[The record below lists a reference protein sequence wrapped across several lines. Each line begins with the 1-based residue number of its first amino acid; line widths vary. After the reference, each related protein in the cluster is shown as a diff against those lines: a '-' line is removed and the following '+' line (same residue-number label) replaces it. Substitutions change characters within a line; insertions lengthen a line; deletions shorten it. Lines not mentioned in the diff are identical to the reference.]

1 MGPDSSAR
9 HGQRRPITADLTVRE
24 TAALSRVPRT
34 TVEKALEAG
43 VLRAVTAPARLRGG
57 ATRYL
62 PIRAVAYFHSLK
74 AADLIDLPLRHKRA
88 IWGHLAGLEPL
99 RLGAVE
105 FTRGTTLDLERLA
118 ADALRDAERYR
129 KARNRCIASD
139 ADILGGTPVIAGTRL
154 TVYAI
159 LGRLQDGDTVDDL
172 AADYPEVPREA
183 FAAAELYARAH
194 PLRGRPSGRPWR
206 NAA

>member
-1 MGPDSSAR
+1 MPV
-9 HGQRRPITADLTVRE
+9 TAELTVRE
-24 TAALSRVPRT
+24 TAALSGVSKT

-43 VLRAVTAPARLRGG
+43 ILRSVTGSPGFRGA

-62 PIRAVAYFHSLK
+62 PIRAVAYFRALD
-74 AADLIDLPLRHKRA
+74 AAKLTDLPARHKRA
-88 IWGHLAGLEPL
+88 IWTHLARTEPV
-99 RLGAVE
+99 RLGTVE
-105 FTRGTTLDLERLA
+105 FAQATTIDLQRLA
-118 ADALRDAERYR
+118 AESLREAERYR
-129 KARNRCIASD
+129 RARDRYIVSD
-139 ADILGGTPVIAGTRL
+139 SKILGGTPVIAGTRL

-159 LGRLQDGDTVDDL
+159 LGRMQDGETVDDL

-183 FAAAELYARAH
+183 FAAAGLYARTH

>member
-1 MGPDSSAR
+1 MS
-9 HGQRRPITADLTVRE
+9 ITADLTVRE
-24 TAALSRVPRT
+24 TATLSRVPRT
-34 TVEKALEAG
+34 TVEKALETG
-43 VLRAVTAPARLRGG
+43 VLRAVTAPARFRGG

-74 AADLIDLPLRHKRA
+74 AANLIDLPLRHKRA
-88 IWGHLAGLEPL
+88 IWGHLVGLEPL
-99 RLGAVE
+99 RLDAVE

-129 KARNRCIASD
+129 ETRDRYIASD

-172 AADYPEVPREA
+172 AADYPEVPRDA